1 MHQPIIPS
9 DRLAKLVA
17 AASAVTRQTDL
28 TAVLR
33 TTVDTGMELTGA
45 AYGALGVLGEHGT
58 LIQFVHAGLD
68 PETAAAIGH
77 PPQGEGLLGIIT
89 EIGKTVRIDRI
100 GDHPDSVG
108 FPRHHP
114 SMEPFLCYV
123 SHRSQWRSRI
133 HRRRQSHETPPLF
146 LPSRRAMASRDG

>member
-9 DRLAKLVA
+9 DRLAKLVT

-45 AYGALGVLGEHGT
+45 AYGALGVLGEHGA

-68 PETAAAIGH
+68 RETGAAIGS
-77 PPQGEGLLGIIT
+77 PPQGRGLLGVIT
-89 EIGKTVRIDRI
+89 EMAIFRAFIEVLGGSEQGLAFSVRLEDKPGALATV
-100 GDHPDSVG
+100 
-108 FPRHHP
+108 
-114 SMEPFLCYV
+114 
-123 SHRSQWRSRI
+123 
-133 HRRRQSHETPPLF
+133 T
-146 LPSRRAMASRDG
+146 RAVAFN